1 MEHHVPPD
9 GGLHSQP
16 VEIQAAAGN
25 PVAPKV

>member
-1 MEHHVPPD
+1 MEHDIPPD

-16 VEIQAAAGN
+16 VEIQVAMGH